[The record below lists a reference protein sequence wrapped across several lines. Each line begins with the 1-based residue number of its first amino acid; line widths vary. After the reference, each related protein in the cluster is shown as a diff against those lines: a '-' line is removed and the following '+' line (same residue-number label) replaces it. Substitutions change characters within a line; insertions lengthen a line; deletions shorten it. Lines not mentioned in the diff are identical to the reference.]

1 MKILLANVLELL
13 ERRRICCRV
22 HLEYGSDPKLVEMQS
37 SKSHCIDQGDLRWV
51 LMEVST
57 DSATYFKLLTGGG
70 RRKNPLRCN
79 HLITVEVATVLIEG
93 KRHYAG
99 LTLVWEAINP
109 ETGKPQE
116 HVVHCGNII

>member
-1 MKILLANVLELL
+1 MKILYADVLGLL
-13 ERRRICCRV
+13 ERRKIFCRV

-57 DSATYFKLLTGGG
+57 ESATYFKLLTGGG
-70 RRKNPLRCN
+70 RRKSPLRCN

-93 KRHYAG
+93 KRLYAG
-99 LTLVWEAINP
+99 LTLAWEDVNP
-109 ETGKPQE
+109 ETDKLEE
-116 HVVHCGNII
+116 HVVHCGNIR